1 MTNTELLKNNKI
13 KVTFARKV
21 ILQILNEADTAVSAD
36 YIYEKCCEGNYS
48 INLSTVYRTL
58 EVFEEKAIVEK
69 FDLGDRKYNYSIIK
83 EHHNHTIECNMCHK
97 AIELECPFK
106 MLEEI
111 IKSKTGFTMMEHEIH
126 IKGVCKSCQKN
137 SENII

>member
-1 MTNTELLKNNKI
+1 MIDTELLKNNKL

-21 ILQILNEADTAVSAD
+21 ILQILKEADTAVSAD
-36 YIYEKCCEGNYS
+36 YIYEKCCERNYG

-69 FDLGDRKYNYSIIK
+69 FDLGDRKYSYSIK
-83 EHHNHTIECNMCHK
+83 KDHHNHTIECNMCHRS
-97 AIELECPFK
+97 IELECPIQ

-126 IKGVCKSCQKN
+126 IKGVCKSCQQKK
-137 SENII
+137 EKII

>member
-1 MTNTELLKNNKI
+1 MTDIELLRNKKI

-21 ILQILNEADTAVSAD
+21 ILQILNEAEGAVSAD
-36 YIYEKCCEGNYS
+36 YIYEKCCEENYS

-69 FDLGDRKYNYSIIK
+69 FDLGDRKYNYSLKK
-83 EHHNHTIECNMCHK
+83 EHHNHTVECNVCHK
-97 AIELECPFK
+97 SIELECPVE

-111 IKSKTGFTMMEHEIH
+111 IKSKTGFTMMEHELH
-126 IKGVCKSCQKN
+126 IKGVCKSCKK
-137 SENII
+137 EDEKII